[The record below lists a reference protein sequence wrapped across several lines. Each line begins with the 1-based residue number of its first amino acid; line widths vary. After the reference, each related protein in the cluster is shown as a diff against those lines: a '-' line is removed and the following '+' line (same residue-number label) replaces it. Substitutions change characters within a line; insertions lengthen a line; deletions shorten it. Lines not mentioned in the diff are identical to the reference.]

1 MFEFEGKIRYSE
13 TGADLHLTIPGLLNY
28 FQDAAIFEGENIS
41 VSMEE
46 LEAKHMTWVLNSW
59 QVSWNR
65 RPKVNEDIVVSTVP
79 FAFKGVTGS
88 RNFMMKNK
96 QTEEVLATATSVW
109 VLVDTDNMMPVRP
122 SKELIVR
129 YPIGAQLDIPYE
141 GRRVACQGEGVAREA
156 LVIRKIQIDSN
167 HHVNNAEYVNMALDY
182 IEHGRKVNQVRA
194 EYKKSAV
201 LDDVLIPMIFEG
213 EDRLVVR
220 FDSETGEIFA
230 LVEFR
235 YG

>member
-1 MFEFEGKIRYSE
+1 M
-13 TGADLHLTIPGLLNY
+13 
-28 FQDAAIFEGENIS
+28 
-41 VSMEE
+41 
-46 LEAKHMTWVLNSW
+46 
-59 QVSWNR
+59 
-65 RPKVNEDIVVSTVP
+65 
-79 FAFKGVTGS
+79 
-88 RNFMMKNK
+88 
-96 QTEEVLATATSVW
+96 
-109 VLVDTDNMMPVRP
+109 
-122 SKELIVR
+122 
-129 YPIGAQLDIPYE
+129 
-141 GRRVACQGEGVAREA
+141 
-156 LVIRKIQIDSN
+156 IRKIQIASN